1 MCIRDSFKREDDP
14 ELVDA
19 YLDVQ
24 DAIDKMHDHDEM
36 NALIME
42 AQRYRITRQFSE
54 LVEEL
59 YPTSKA

>member
-1 MCIRDSFKREDDP
+1 M
-14 ELVDA
+14 VDA
-19 YLDVQ
+19 YLDAQ